1 MVITLTPELEADLN
15 EVARRQGVATEA
27 LVLSA
32 LQEWL
37 IVMSKVVKPI
47 DEWETI
53 ILEAGTD
60 CGVSLP
66 HVALSS
72 EAMYE

>member
-15 EVARRQGVATEA
+15 EMARRQGVATEA

-32 LQEWL
+32 LQDWL
-37 IVMSKVVKPI
+37 IAMSKVVKPT
-47 DEWETI
+47 DEWESL
-53 ILEAGTD
+53 ILQVGTN

-66 HVALSS
+66 HEALIN
-72 EAMYE
+72 EALYE